1 MATQTPPTPAA
12 ALLREADARMAQALE
27 NFFQRSRA
35 AIQDRVLRA
44 IETQMTSEFLARGQT
59 CLEWLNAYPDALSE
73 TFAAQFRLH
82 LSRAGDAVPSAM
94 PPAGELALVDD
105 RLFVRQLAVE
115 KLGARLAERLRAERL
130 LLHSRLASLHK
141 PGDGAGRVEDH
152 SPLAVAQALSRALD
166 QLDIDTESGTL
177 LLQSLEAPLQD
188 TLRQTYNAIN
198 QYLGEQGVVE
208 AAAALPVARPLPRRA
223 APDVAD
229 PGRGLLEHIRAAA
242 AMAPAAAVAT
252 AASRSPGAA
261 AAAGFAPAAYAAGT
275 PALAAN
281 FHETLRD
288 WQARSPEF
296 VQPDSDTAPVLVLR
310 QLQQHASHT
319 DADAFDLAMLD
330 VVAGLFECILDDP
343 DISPRYQTAIAHLQ
357 IPALRA
363 ALDAPDFFDDPDH
376 PARRLIDLLGQLARR
391 YPENAPAHA
400 SALSEVQAAC
410 TAVADE
416 RGQPAAAFARAC
428 DTLERWQAQENAQS
442 EAALAGE
449 VARLALIERQ
459 ELGILL
465 ALENLNDLSERYPA
479 PESVLRR
486 LEAAWVPYMA
496 AHYVDEAGEGP
507 AWRAAGLTLQQLF
520 VSLRAP
526 SGAEARESMLR
537 SIPDINAALRRG
549 LLAQGADA
557 AQLRDFFG
565 AITATQECWVRPDS
579 ARPEPAVSRASAL
592 SASSRDIEALVRQ
605 NAGAAGPDPALQAAQ
620 ALLEGDWVDF
630 DPPRDGLATARV
642 AWVGVHGYLLFCD
655 SDGEQRFSLDCER
668 LAAEIRAG
676 RARIPEQSLTR
687 KAMLRLHERMTADA
701 G

>member
-27 NFFQRSRA
+27 NFFQRSRG

-130 LLHSRLASLHK
+130 LLHGRLASLHK

-242 AMAPAAAVAT
+242 ATAT
-252 AASRSPGAA
+252 AATTAPVAIAAPRSPGAT
-261 AAAGFAPAAYAAGT
+261 AAAGFAPAAYAAG
-275 PALAAN
+275 

-296 VQPDSDTAPVLVLR
+296 VQPDNDTAPVLVLR

-363 ALDAPDFFDDPDH
+363 ALDAPDFFDDADH

-391 YPENAPAHA
+391 YPESAPAHA

-428 DTLERWQAQENAQS
+428 DTLER
-442 EAALAGE
+442 
-449 VARLALIERQ
+449 
-459 ELGILL
+459 
-465 ALENLNDLSERYPA
+465 
-479 PESVLRR
+479 
-486 LEAAWVPYMA
+486 
-496 AHYVDEAGEGP
+496 
-507 AWRAAGLTLQQLF
+507 
-520 VSLRAP
+520 
-526 SGAEARESMLR
+526 
-537 SIPDINAALRRG
+537 
-549 LLAQGADA
+549 
-557 AQLRDFFG
+557 
-565 AITATQECWVRPDS
+565 
-579 ARPEPAVSRASAL
+579 
-592 SASSRDIEALVRQ
+592 
-605 NAGAAGPDPALQAAQ
+605 
-620 ALLEGDWVDF
+620 
-630 DPPRDGLATARV
+630 
-642 AWVGVHGYLLFCD
+642 
-655 SDGEQRFSLDCER
+655 
-668 LAAEIRAG
+668 
-676 RARIPEQSLTR
+676 
-687 KAMLRLHERMTADA
+687 
-701 G
+701 